1 METLF
6 EQGSAGG
13 ERLVE
18 VSQFDA
24 EAYPVKQRFAAWR
37 DALEAAHLRTS
48 EVLDPSLRH
57 GSLIRMRTRRDSQF
71 VRAAGDPQTLSWRIA
86 SRGGDL
92 WLAAVLEGSCH
103 LANGQILKSGDLL
116 AGTMASGGA
125 LTFSTKFRLM
135 FVHLPAEIVDTRLRR
150 MTLDGD
156 HAIEAHGLGQVLVG
170 FLYSVAEQME
180 ALDVSRMYPLELCLS
195 EMLVAALSEGKGG
208 SPLAL
213 ANRRRSTF
221 QRIVQAIEAG
231 LTDADFSLERLAEG
245 EGLSPRAV
253 QKLFRTEQLTFSQYL
268 RRRRLERAAQDLL
281 DPLQADTMVAEIGFR
296 LGFMDPAHFSRAFR
310 EQYGTT
316 PSLYREQAE
325 AASVEALPGQAT
337 RGRPHRTTPL
347 PEAIRAERSLGPI
360 DRIIR
365 DASEQRTGEPA
376 AARHHLP
383 ISARAVHWGY
393 FSRALPSVLTVKSG
407 DIVTVETLTQHATD
421 DYSRMVLGDAA
432 AESIVG
438 WTKEAKT
445 IDRRGAGPMDASIYG
460 RGAGEG
466 FGVHICTGP
475 IAIEGATP
483 GDVLEIEI
491 LDVTPRPS
499 RSPDYAG
506 RSFGSN
512 AAVWWGFHYKD
523 LLTEPRPRETV
534 TLYEIT
540 KDDEA
545 YFATAVYSYLWTPQ
559 RDPDGVLHPT
569 IDYPGV
575 PVDHTTITKNYEA
588 LAGVRIPIRP
598 HFGIIALASDFAGLV
613 DSTPPSSFGGNIDNW
628 RLGAGSR
635 LYLPV
640 AVTGGLLS
648 IGDPHA
654 SQGDGEISGTAIEC
668 SLTGTFRLRLHSRR
682 RTQGILRDLTYPLI
696 ETAEAWIVQGFSHPN
711 YLAELGAA
719 ALSDVY
725 KRSTLDGAMRDA
737 FRKARRLL
745 MVGWGLSEDEA
756 ISLLSVGVDFAVT
769 QVVDGNLGIHAVIPK
784 AILPKRHAP
793 EV

>member
-1 METLF
+1 MR
-6 EQGSAGG
+6 AG
-13 ERLVE
+13 ELSVE

-24 EAYPVKQRFAAWR
+24 EAYPVRQRFAAWR
-37 DALEAAHLRTS
+37 DALHAAHIQTS
-48 EVLDPSLRH
+48 EILDPSLRH
-57 GSLIRMRTRRDSQF
+57 GNLIRMRTRRDSQF

-86 SRGGDL
+86 SRASDL
-92 WLAAVLEGSCH
+92 WLAALLEGSSH
-103 LANGQILKSGDLL
+103 LANGQILQSGDLL
-116 AGTMASGGA
+116 AGTMAIGGA

-135 FVHLPAEIVDTRLRR
+135 FIHLPAEMADPRLRR

-156 HAIEAHGLGQVLVG
+156 RPLETHGLGQVLMG
-170 FLYSVAEQME
+170 FLQSVAEHME
-180 ALDVSRMYPLELCLS
+180 ALDVSKMYPLELCLS
-195 EMLVAALSEGKGG
+195 EMLVASLSESKGG
-208 SPLAL
+208 LPLAL
-213 ANRRRSTF
+213 ANRRRSSF
-221 QRIVQAIEAG
+221 QRIIQAIEAG
-231 LTDADFSLERLAEG
+231 LGDAEFSLEALAEG
-245 EGLSPRAV
+245 EGLSPRAI

-268 RRRRLERAAQDLL
+268 RRRRLERAALDLL

-296 LGFMDPAHFSRAFR
+296 VGFTDPAHFSRAFR

-316 PSLYREQAE
+316 PSVYREQA
-325 AASVEALPGQAT
+325 AVASDEALPDQAT
-337 RGRPHRTTPL
+337 RGRPRRTAAL
-347 PEAIRAERSLGPI
+347 ADAGRARRAPEPA
-360 DRIIR
+360 DRVVS
-365 DASEQRTGEPA
+365 ASETGTSEPA

-383 ISARAVHWGY
+383 VSAKVVHWGY
-393 FSRALPSVLTVKSG
+393 FSRALSPVLTVKSG
-407 DIVTVETLTQHATD
+407 DIVTVETITQHATD

-432 AESIVG
+432 AESVVG
-438 WTKEAKT
+438 WTEEVKNVV
-445 IDRRGAGPMDASIYG
+445 RRGAGPMDASIYG

-475 IAIEGATP
+475 IAIDGATP

-491 LDVTPRPS
+491 LEVNPRPS

-534 TLYEIT
+534 TLYEIAR
-540 KDDEA
+540 DDTG
-545 YFATAVYSYLWTPQ
+545 YFATAVYSYLWTTQ

-569 IDYPGV
+569 IDYPGI
-575 PVDHTTITKNYEA
+575 PVDHSTITKNHEA
-588 LAGVRIPIRP
+588 LAGVRIPVRP

-640 AVTGGLLS
+640 AVAGGLLS

-654 SQGDGEISGTAIEC
+654 SQGDGEVSGTAIEC
-668 SLTGTFRLRLHSRR
+668 SLTGTFRLRLHARR

-696 ETAEAWIVQGFSHPN
+696 ETADAWVVQGFSHPN
-711 YLAELGAA
+711 YLAELGTS

-756 ISLLSVGVDFAVT
+756 ISLLSVAVDFAVT
-769 QVVDGNLGIHAVIPK
+769 QVVDGNLGVHAVIPK
-784 AILPKRHAP
+784 AILPLRPDAFSHLR
-793 EV
+793 

>member
-1 METLF
+1 LAEI
-6 EQGSAGG
+6 
-13 ERLVE
+13 
-18 VSQFDA
+18 SQFDA

-37 DALEAAHLRTS
+37 DALGAAHLRTS

-57 GSLIRMRTRRDSQF
+57 GSLIRMRTRRDTQF
-71 VRAAGDPQTLSWRIA
+71 VRAVGDPQTLSWRIA

-92 WLAAVLEGSCH
+92 WLAAILEGSCQ
-103 LANGQILKSGDLL
+103 LPSGQIVTSGDLL
-116 AGTMASGGA
+116 AGTMAIGGA
-125 LTFSTKFRLM
+125 LAFSTTFRLM
-135 FVHLPAEIVDTRLRR
+135 FVHLPAETVDTRLRR
-150 MTLDGD
+150 MTMDGGR
-156 HAIEAHGLGQVLVG
+156 ALETHGLGQVLAG
-170 FLYSVAEQME
+170 FLSSVGQHME
-180 ALDVSRMYPLELCLS
+180 ALDVSKMYPLELCLS
-195 EMLVAALSEGKGG
+195 EMLVASLSEDEGG
-208 SPLAL
+208 LPLAS
-213 ANRRRSTF
+213 ANWRRSSF
-221 QRIVQAIEAG
+221 QRIILAIEAG
-231 LTDADFSLERLAEG
+231 LTDANFTLDGLAEH
-245 EGLSPRAV
+245 EGLSPRAI
-253 QKLFRTEQLTFSQYL
+253 QKLFRTEQLTFTQYL

-296 LGFMDPAHFSRAFR
+296 LGFTDPAHFSRAFR

-325 AASVEALPGQAT
+325 AASDESLPDQAT
-337 RGRPHRTTPL
+337 RGRPRNTPPL
-347 PEAIRAERSLGPI
+347 PGAIRAERSLQPV
-360 DRIIR
+360 DRVFR
-365 DASEQRTGEPA
+365 KAAYRRTGEPA
-376 AARHHLP
+376 AVRHHLP
-383 ISARAVHWGY
+383 IAAGAVHWGY
-393 FSRALPSVLTVKSG
+393 FSRALRPVLTVKSG

-421 DYSRMVLGDAA
+421 DYTRMVQGDAA

-438 WTKEAKT
+438 WTKGAKNV
-445 IDRRGAGPMDASIYG
+445 DRRGAGPMDASIYG

-475 IAIEGATP
+475 IAVEGATP

-491 LDVTPRPS
+491 LEVAPRPS
-499 RSPDYAG
+499 QSPDYAG

-534 TLYEIT
+534 TLYEIAQ
-540 KDDEA
+540 DGA
-545 YFATAVYSYLWTPQ
+545 GYVATAVYSYLWTPQ

-575 PVDHTTITKNYEA
+575 PVDHATITKNYEA

-696 ETAEAWIVQGFSHPN
+696 ETAEAWVVQGFSHPN
-711 YLAELGAA
+711 YLAELGSS

-745 MVGWGLSEDEA
+745 MVGWALSEDEA

-769 QVVDGNLGIHAVIPK
+769 QVVDGNLGVHAVIPK
-784 AILPKRHAP
+784 AILPKRAERP
-793 EV
+793 EPSFS

>member
-1 METLF
+1 
-6 EQGSAGG
+6 
-13 ERLVE
+13 
-18 VSQFDA
+18 
-24 EAYPVKQRFAAWR
+24 
-37 DALEAAHLRTS
+37 
-48 EVLDPSLRH
+48 
-57 GSLIRMRTRRDSQF
+57 MRTRRDTQF
-71 VRAAGDPQTLSWRIA
+71 VRAAGDPQTLSWRLP
-86 SRGGDL
+86 SRGGDI
-92 WLAAVLEGSCH
+92 WLAAVLDGSCH
-103 LANGQILKSGDLL
+103 VASGQVVNSGDLL
-116 AGTMASGGA
+116 AGTMAIGGA
-125 LTFSTKFRLM
+125 LAFSTKFCLL
-135 FVHLPAEIVDTRLRR
+135 FVQLSGEIVDTRLRR

-156 HAIEAHGLGQVLVG
+156 RTLETHGLGQVLAG
-170 FLYSVAEQME
+170 FLSSVAQHME
-180 ALDVSRMYPLELCLS
+180 ALDVSKMYPLELCLS
-195 EMLVAALSEGKGG
+195 EMLVASLSEGEGG
-208 SPLAL
+208 LPLAP
-213 ANRRRSTF
+213 ANRRRSSF
-221 QRIVQAIEAG
+221 QRIILAIETG
-231 LTDADFSLERLAEG
+231 LTDANFTLDGLADN
-245 EGLSPRAV
+245 EGLSPRAI
-253 QKLFRTEQLTFSQYL
+253 QKLFRTEQLTFTQYL

-281 DPLQADTMVAEIGFR
+281 DPLRADIMVAEIGFR
-296 LGFMDPAHFSRAFR
+296 LGFTDPAHFSRAFR

-325 AASVEALPGQAT
+325 AASDETLPDQAT
-337 RGRPHRTTPL
+337 RGRPRNTPL
-347 PEAIRAERSLGPI
+347 LPGAIRAERLLLPI
-360 DRIIR
+360 DRVLR
-365 DASEQRTGEPA
+365 SASSRETGEPA
-376 AARHHLP
+376 ATRHHLP
-383 ISARAVHWGY
+383 ITVGAVHWGY
-393 FSRALPSVLTVKSG
+393 FSRALRPVLTVKSG

-421 DYSRMVLGDAA
+421 DCSRMVQGDAA

-438 WTKEAKT
+438 WTKGAKNV
-445 IDRRGAGPMDASIYG
+445 DRRGAGPMDASIYG

-491 LDVTPRPS
+491 LEVTPRPS
-499 RSPDYAG
+499 QSPDYAG

-534 TLYEIT
+534 TLYEIAQ
-540 KDDEA
+540 DGA
-545 YFATAVYSYLWTPQ
+545 GYFATAVYSYRWTPQ

-575 PVDHTTITKNYEA
+575 PVDHATITKNYET

-598 HFGIIALASDFAGLV
+598 HFGIIALASDFAGLL

-696 ETAEAWIVQGFSHPN
+696 ETAEAWVVQGFSHPN
-711 YLAELGAA
+711 YLAELGNT

-769 QVVDGNLGIHAVIPK
+769 QVVDGNLGVHAIIPK
-784 AILPKRHAP
+784 AILPKRGERPLPP
-793 EV
+793 E

>member
-1 METLF
+1 
-6 EQGSAGG
+6 
-13 ERLVE
+13 VE
-18 VSQFDA
+18 VWQFDA
-24 EAYPVKQRFAAWR
+24 EAYPVKQRLAAWR
-37 DALEAAHLRTS
+37 DALNAAYLQTS
-48 EVLDPSLRH
+48 EMLDPSLRH
-57 GSLIRMRTRRDSQF
+57 GSLIRMKSRRDSQF
-71 VRAAGDPQTLSWRIA
+71 VRATGDPQTLSWRSP
-86 SRGGDL
+86 SRGRDL
-92 WLAAVLEGSCH
+92 WLAAVLEGSSH
-103 LANGQILKSGDLL
+103 LASGQIIKSGDLL
-116 AGTMASGGA
+116 AGTMATGGA
-125 LTFSTKFRLM
+125 LSFSTKFRLM
-135 FVHLPAEIVDTRLRR
+135 FVHLPAEMADTRLLR
-150 MTLDGD
+150 MTLNGD
-156 HAIEAHGLGQVLVG
+156 RPLETHGVGQVLMG
-170 FLYSVAEQME
+170 FLYAIAEHME
-180 ALDVSRMYPLELCLS
+180 TLDASKMYPLELSLS
-195 EMLVAALSEGKGG
+195 EMLVASLSEDTG
-208 SPLAL
+208 SLPLAL
-213 ANRRRSTF
+213 ANRQRSSF
-221 QRIVQAIEAG
+221 QRIIQAIEAG
-231 LTDADFSLERLAEG
+231 LTDAEFSLESLAEG
-245 EGLSPRAV
+245 EGLSPRAI

-296 LGFMDPAHFSRAFR
+296 LGFTDPAHFSRAFR

-316 PSLYREQAE
+316 PSVYREQAE
-325 AASVEALPGQAT
+325 AAADETLPDQAT
-337 RGRPHRTTPL
+337 RGRPRRIAPL
-347 PEAIRAERSLGPI
+347 LEATRAKRSRGPI
-360 DRIIR
+360 DRIVSKTSDR
-365 DASEQRTGEPA
+365 GTGEPA

-383 ISARAVHWGY
+383 ISAGTVHWGY
-393 FSRALPSVLTVKSG
+393 FSRALPPVLTVKSG

-421 DYSRMVLGDAA
+421 DYSRMAVGDAA
-432 AESIVG
+432 AESVVG
-438 WTKEAKT
+438 WTKEMKN

-499 RSPDYAG
+499 QSPGYEG

-540 KDDEA
+540 KDA
-545 YFATAVYSYLWTPQ
+545 AGYFATAAYSYLWTPQ

-569 IDYPGV
+569 IDYPGI
-575 PVDHTTITKNYEA
+575 PVDHTTITKNYDA

-628 RLGAGSR
+628 RLGTGTR

-640 AVTGGLLS
+640 AVSGGLLS

-668 SLTGTFRLRLHSRR
+668 SLTGTFRVRLHSRR

-696 ETAEAWIVQGFSHPN
+696 ETSEAWVVQGFSHPN
-711 YLAELGAA
+711 YLADLGTS

-756 ISLLSVGVDFAVT
+756 ISLLSVGVDFGVT
-769 QVVDGNLGIHAVIPK
+769 QVVDGNLGVHAVIPK
-784 AILPKRHAP
+784 VILPQRPASLP
-793 EV
+793 RPG